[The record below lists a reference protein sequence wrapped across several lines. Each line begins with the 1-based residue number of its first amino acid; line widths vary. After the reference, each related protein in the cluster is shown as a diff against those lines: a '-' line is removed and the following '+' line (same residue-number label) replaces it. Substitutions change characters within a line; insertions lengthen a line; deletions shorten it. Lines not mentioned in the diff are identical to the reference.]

1 MYDRLRQLLVDAVIR
16 RYRKTAEYWVSISPR
31 ILRFLTRVKKLKPP
45 DQRRIGDGVL
55 VTFASCPYYADPIS
69 FGLLL
74 DFKE

>member
-16 RYRKTAEYWVSISPR
+16 RYRKTAGVLGFNIAE

>member
-16 RYRKTAEYWVSISPR
+16 RYRKTAGVLGFNIAGKSCGFNSC
-31 ILRFLTRVKKLKPP
+31 KKLKPP